1 MLLALKSGTDQYHG
15 EVFEFNRNTALDA
28 STFFANAS
36 RTSKPALNF
45 NDYGFNLG
53 GPNYLPG
60 RRKKLFFFLN
70 ADRPTLG
77 AERPGLVGSGNTH
90 RRRVS

>member
-15 EVFEFNRNTALDA
+15 EAFEFNRNTALDA

-45 NDYGFNLG
+45 DSIHEILG
-53 GPNYLPG
+53 
-60 RRKKLFFFLN
+60 
-70 ADRPTLG
+70 
-77 AERPGLVGSGNTH
+77 
-90 RRRVS
+90 